1 MTGSLLL
8 DRLNKVLYAP
18 LDLIRIGEE
27 HWHKRLRDSRARW
40 KIKTALRTSFPLLDV
55 DIDRKKDGA
64 EMGLH
69 EHFLG
74 EAHAIH

>member
-1 MTGSLLL
+1 M
-8 DRLNKVLYAP
+8 RLILTRMLNFL
-18 LDLIRIGEE
+18 
-27 HWHKRLRDSRARW
+27 S
-40 KIKTALRTSFPLLDV
+40 LDV